1 MEEIENLLI
10 GIGFDKLRDVVGNL
24 NGYNGCLDY
33 LDYYENNE
41 DFFDTFFQ
49 TKDEAVRAVCYGDY
63 TYTDPYVI
71 INAYG
76 NCDTVGEYEYQSLL
90 EENIEDIVN
99 NLIELWDEV
108 DDWLKE
114 ELPEELVNMINQ
126 YKENSEES
134 EV

>member
-1 MEEIENLLI
+1 MEEIQNMLLKL
-10 GIGFDKLRDVVGNL
+10 GFEKLKEIVSNL

-33 LDYYENNE
+33 LDYQENDS
-41 DFFDTFFQ
+41 DFFETYFSTID
-49 TKDEAVRAVCYGDY
+49 DAIRAVCYGEY

-90 EENIEDIVN
+90 EENIADIVDN
-99 NLIELWDEV
+99 FIELWDEV
-108 DDWLKE
+108 DDWLKD

-126 YKENSEES
+126 YKENSGES